1 MPAAPPTTRLAPSPT
16 GALHLGNARSFLVN
30 WALAREDGWR
40 ILLRV
45 EDLDTPRTKEGA
57 AEQALDDLRYLGLDW
72 DDGPT
77 FQSPLL
83 GPDGPYAAAL
93 QQLRDAGHTY
103 PCPATRR
110 DLEAASAPNEGD
122 PHELRYPNLWRP
134 PAPPLPA
141 GVPLAERLIVPPGG
155 ITFHDEVAGDC
166 SFDVDA
172 TVGDFLLWTKAG
184 LPSYQLAVVVD
195 DARQGVTHVVRG
207 NDLLPST
214 ARQVLLYDRLGLGPP
229 PAYVHLPLVR
239 GTDGRRL
246 AKRHGDTRLASYRE
260 AGVPGGRVIALLAR
274 WSGVA
279 AETAGEHMT
288 AAAFADAFDLDR
300 LPPGDTTFT
309 DEDHAWLM
317 SAAS

>member
-1 MPAAPPTTRLAPSPT
+1 M
-16 GALHLGNARSFLVN
+16 N
-30 WALAREDGWR
+30 WALARKRGWR

-45 EDLDTPRTKEGA
+45 EDLDTPRTREGA
-57 AEQALDDLRYLGLDW
+57 AEQAIDDLRYLGLDW
-72 DDGPT
+72 DEGPAY
-77 FQSPLL
+77 QSPLL
-83 GPDGPYAAAL
+83 GTEGPYAAAL
-93 QQLRDAGHTY
+93 RRLRDAGHTY

-110 DLEAASAPNEGD
+110 DLEAASAPHEGD

-155 ITFHDEVAGDC
+155 VAFVDAVAGPRA
-166 SFDVDA
+166 FDVGG

-214 ARQVLLYDRLGLGPP
+214 SRQVLLYQRLGLGPP
-229 PAYVHLPLVR
+229 PAWFHLPLVR
-239 GTDGRRL
+239 GEDGRRL

-260 AGVPGGRVIALLAR
+260 AGVPGERVVALLAR
-274 WSGVA
+274 WSGMP
-279 AETAGEHMT
+279 AELAGEAMT
-288 AAAFADAFDLDR
+288 AAAFAHAFELRDLPAD
-300 LPPGDTTFT
+300 DVTFT
-309 DEDHAWLM
+309 REDHAWLTD
-317 SAAS
+317 AAT